1 MATGPRSVV
10 ITGAST
16 GIGRAAAEQ
25 LDSLGWR
32 VFAGVRSEDA
42 AAQIRAAGSERL
54 TPLRLDVTDAAAIGA
69 AVAEVTEGLAG
80 RGLDGLVN
88 NAGVGIGGPV
98 ELVPAEGLR
107 RALEVNLVGPV
118 EMIRAFLPLLRV
130 ARGRIV
136 NVTSIGGRVATAF
149 FGPYNASK
157 FGLEA
162 IGDSLRQE
170 LRPWGIEVIAVEPG
184 STDTQIWDSGITA
197 SEDFLSQAA
206 EERTRLYERQLD
218 AMREAAKKGA
228 ERSRPPETVAKVIA
242 KALTKRRP
250 RTRYVVGPDAH
261 GQLLLSRLLP
271 DRVFDRAVLRFI
283 GVRE

>member
-1 MATGPRSVV
+1 MAADARAVV

-16 GIGRAAAEQ
+16 GIGRAAAEH

-32 VFAGVRSEDA
+32 VFAGVRSDEA
-42 AAQIRAAGSERL
+42 ASEIRSAGSERL
-54 TPLRLDVTDAAAIGA
+54 TPLRLDVTDPAAIEA
-69 AVAEVTEGLAG
+69 AVAEVSAALGARGLA
-80 RGLDGLVN
+80 GLVN

-98 ELVPAEGLR
+98 ELVPVDGLR

-118 EMIRAFLPLLRV
+118 AMIKAFLPLLRQ

-170 LRPWGIEVIAVEPG
+170 LRPWGVDVIAIEPG
-184 STDTQIWDSGITA
+184 STATRIWDSGISI
-197 SEDFLSQAA
+197 SEELMTQAP
-206 EERTRLYERQLD
+206 EEQTKLYEEQLET
-218 AMREAAKKGA
+218 MREAAKDGEKRA
-228 ERSRPPETVAKVIA
+228 RPPETVARAIA
-242 KALTKRRP
+242 KALTRRRP

-271 DRVFDRAVLRFI
+271 DRVFDRAVRRFI
-283 GVRE
+283 GLRD